1 MVTVSDPAPLYG
13 NQSGQTAQ
21 KPSVEQNT
29 RAVLSSD
36 FETFLKMLTV
46 QVQNQD
52 PLNPVDSTEY
62 ATQLATFSSVE
73 QQVQTNELLRNISAT
88 LGGNSLNE
96 FGRWIGMEGLVRA
109 PAMFDGAPVTIRPD
123 YSEDADRAV
132 LAVRDASG
140 EEVQRFDI
148 DVGEEVVVWG
158 GGDSEGNPLPP
169 GIYRFDVESY
179 IDQRF
184 DGSTMARV
192 YSRIDEVR
200 NDDGTVLLRFADGT
214 EATSEEIGGLRQAR
228 Q

>member
-1 MVTVSDPAPLYG
+1 
-13 NQSGQTAQ
+13 
-21 KPSVEQNT
+21 
-29 RAVLSSD
+29 
-36 FETFLKMLTV
+36 MLTV

-109 PAMFDGAPVTIRPD
+109 PAMFDGVAPVTIRPD
-123 YSEDADRAV
+123 FSEDADRAV
-132 LAVRDASG
+132 LVVRDAAG

-148 DVGEEVVVWG
+148 DVGEDAVVWG
-158 GGDSEGNPLPP
+158 GHDSEGNALPV
-169 GIYRFDVESY
+169 GVYRFDVESY
-179 IDQRF
+179 IDKRF

-200 NDDGTVLLRFADGT
+200 NDNGTVLLRFADGS

-228 Q
+228 P